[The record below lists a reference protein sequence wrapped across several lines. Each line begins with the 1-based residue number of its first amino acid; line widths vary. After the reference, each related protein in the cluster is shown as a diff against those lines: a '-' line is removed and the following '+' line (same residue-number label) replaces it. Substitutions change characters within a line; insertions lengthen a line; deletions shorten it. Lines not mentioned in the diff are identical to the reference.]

1 MASLVNG
8 SLGIG
13 SFYSGVIDKLKI
25 SFELLGG
32 IRFLV
37 IQL

>member
-8 SLGIG
+8 SLEIS
-13 SFYSGVIDKLKI
+13 SFYIGVINKLKI

>member
-1 MASLVNG
+1 MASPVNG

-13 SFYSGVIDKLKI
+13 SFYIGVINKLKI
-25 SFELLGG
+25 SFGPLGG